1 MENQK
6 LPNATAVIVL
16 SIISIITCCCFGII
30 GLIFGLIALFLANKD
45 MKLYRENPE
54 LYSNYSNLN
63 TGRILAIIA
72 TVLSAITLL
81 YFIYA
86 FATTTPEEWEM
97 FMTEYNKALEEAQ
110 RNQSR

>member
-1 MENQK
+1 MEKQN

-16 SIISIITCCCFGII
+16 SIISIITCCCFGIL

-45 MKLYRENPE
+45 MKLYRAEPE

-63 TGRILAIIA
+63 TGRILAIIG
-72 TVLSAITLL
+72 TTLSAITLL
-81 YFIYA
+81 YCIYA
-86 FATTTPEEWEM
+86 FATITPEEWEEI
-97 FMTEYNKALEEAQ
+97 MTEYNRAYQEAE

>member
-54 LYSNYSNLN
+54 LYINYSNLN
-63 TGRILAIIA
+63 TGRILAIVG
-72 TVLSAITLL
+72 TVLSALTLL

-86 FATTTPEEWEM
+86 FATITPEEWDQI
-97 FMTEYNKALEEAQ
+97 MTEYNKAYEEAQ